1 MTTRIKYIILNAIA
15 LSISIVPP
23 VVTTLMQF
31 PIWIESSAEATL
43 SGTVCLIVFVCCIP
57 FYKQIINYM
66 KSPSVPVVWILI
78 AAAMYIFKE
87 IADQLFIV
95 ACVGAV
101 SNLIGMLFFKWR
113 DFYKEREK

>member
-1 MTTRIKYIILNAIA
+1 MTHRVKYIILNIVAMAI
-15 LSISIVPP
+15 SVVPP
-23 VVTTLMQF
+23 VAATLMQF
-31 PIWIESSAEATL
+31 PVWIETSSEATL
-43 SGTVCLIVFVCCIP
+43 SGTVCFIIFICCIP

-101 SNLIGMLFFKWR
+101 ANLIGMIFFKWR
-113 DFYKEREK
+113 DYYKEKE

>member
-1 MTTRIKYIILNAIA
+1 MTARAKYILLNAIA
-15 LSISIVPP
+15 MLISVAPP
-23 VVTTLMQF
+23 VVATLMQF
-31 PIWIESSAEATL
+31 PVWIEESSEATL
-43 SGTVCLIVFVCCIP
+43 SGTVCLIVFICCIP

-101 SNLIGMLFFKWR
+101 SNLIGMCFFKWR
-113 DFYKEREK
+113 DLYKEKE